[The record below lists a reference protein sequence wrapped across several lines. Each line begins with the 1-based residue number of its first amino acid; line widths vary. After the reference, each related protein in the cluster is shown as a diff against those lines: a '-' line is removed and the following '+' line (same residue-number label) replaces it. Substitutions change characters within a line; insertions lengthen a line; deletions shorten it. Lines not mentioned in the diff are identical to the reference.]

1 MNNAPHRRQESR
13 RRIKRLTVSALL
25 CSLGVVIL
33 YFGALLDVFE
43 LCVVALAAML
53 IVPVVIEYGHGYP
66 WAIYLGTSV
75 LSILLL
81 PQKMPGV
88 TYLLFAFYPI
98 LKAYFE
104 RVPRP
109 VTFVLKQVTFV
120 VIEATII
127 VATNLILGVEKMPF
141 WYNALLIVMGYL
153 TLNLFDVAL
162 TRLITLYQRRYR
174 ARIARW
180 MN

>member
-1 MNNAPHRRQESR
+1 
-13 RRIKRLTVSALL
+13 
-25 CSLGVVIL
+25 
-33 YFGALLDVFE
+33 
-43 LCVVALAAML
+43 
-53 IVPVVIEYGHGYP
+53 
-66 WAIYLGTSV
+66 
-75 LSILLL
+75 
-81 PQKMPGV
+81 
-88 TYLLFAFYPI
+88 
-98 LKAYFE
+98 
-104 RVPRP
+104 
-109 VTFVLKQVTFV
+109 V

-141 WYNALLIVMGYL
+141 WYNALLVVMGYL

>member
-1 MNNAPHRRQESR
+1 MRSPSPRRQAR
-13 RRIKRLTVSALL
+13 LRLKRLCVCALL

-33 YFGALLDVFE
+33 YLGALLDIFE

-53 IVPVVIEYGHGYP
+53 TVPVVIEYRGGYP
-66 WAIYLGTSV
+66 WGIYLCTS
-75 LSILLL
+75 LLAILLL

-104 RVPRP
+104 RTPRP
-109 VTFVLKQVTFV
+109 LAFVLKQATFI
-120 VIEATII
+120 VIEAAY
-127 VATNLILGVEKMPF
+127 VAASCFILGAEDMPF
-141 WYNALLIVMGYL
+141 WYNAGLIVLGFV
-153 TLNLFDVAL
+153 TLNLFDIAL
-162 TRLITLYQRRYR
+162 TRLITLYVRRYR
-174 ARIARW
+174 ARVSRL